1 MADDT
6 WYDLGDA
13 EELAKQTLQQVMA
26 GRNKLALS
34 CVDGEFG
41 VIHGACNHVGGPLG
55 QGTLEGD
62 YVVCPWHHWKFHRV
76 TGLGEPG
83 YEEDRVPRFD
93 FRTENGRLLVS
104 AAAVTSRNRLPHA
117 RHPLDRDTRREPGPL
132 RVVGIST
139 TSMDNAR
146 PRYSTSEALLET
158 ALEQARNAHSL
169 ETRLIR
175 LRELSFRACEG
186 YYSKSAQA
194 CTWPCSISQMDRKD
208 GMNEV
213 YENLVFWADVVLVA
227 TPIRW
232 GAASSLYFKM
242 AERLNTVQNQIT
254 LRNRV
259 MLKDKVAGFIVTGGQ
274 DNVQAVAGQ
283 MMLFFGELGMQFP
296 QFPFIAHSRGWTAE
310 DMERN
315 VEVVRQSREL
325 HDGARALLD
334 RCLDLAARL
343 QSSSAPEFKRA
354 GRKASGLE
362 RRNVP

>member
-1 MADDT
+1 MTDGWHDV
-6 WYDLGDA
+6 GDA
-13 EELAKQTLQQVMA
+13 ADLAQRPLQQILA
-26 GRNKLALS
+26 GQTKIALS
-34 CVDGEFG
+34 FIDGEFAA
-41 VIHGACNHVGGPLG
+41 IHGACNHVGGPLG
-55 QGTLEGD
+55 QGTLDGD
-62 YVVCPWHHWKFHRV
+62 YVVCPWHNWKFHRV
-76 TGLGEPG
+76 TGEGEPG
-83 YEEDRVPRFD
+83 YEEDRVPRFECKVE
-93 FRTENGRLLVS
+93 RGRLLVRDKPL
-104 AAAVTSRNRLPHA
+104 TTRNRRPHTP
-117 RHPLDRDTRREPGPL
+117 HSLDRELGREPGPL

-139 TSMDNAR
+139 TVMDQQF

-158 ALEQARNAHSL
+158 ALNHARGKYGID
-169 ETRLIR
+169 TRLVR

-186 YYSKSAQA
+186 YYSKSAKA
-194 CTWPCSISQMDRKD
+194 CTWPCSISQMDPDD
-208 GMNEV
+208 GMNVV

-259 MLKDKVAGFIVTGGQ
+259 MLRDKVAGFIITGGQ
-274 DNVQAVAGQ
+274 DNIQAVAGQ

-315 VEVVRQSREL
+315 VAVVQQSDEL
-325 HDGARALLD
+325 RDGARALLD
-334 RCLDLAARL
+334 RCLDLANRL
-343 QSSSAPEFKRA
+343 QQSASPPLQKS

-362 RRNVP
+362 KRHD